1 MFNHSSRSRTRQAS
15 VRLALLSAIM
25 MLVSLMPLGLSS
37 TTVFAQD
44 GDAPQTVN
52 VQLILDLS
60 GSMAQDVG
68 GGETRMDAAK
78 RVLNDVI
85 DALPETDGVNVG
97 FRIYG
102 HEGDNSNA
110 GRAESCE
117 SSELVVPMDGVDKP
131 ALRAQVDAA
140 EPIGWTPLALSLEE
154 AATDFPADP
163 DVSNN
168 IVLLTDGEETCGGNP
183 CEVAGAIR
191 AGETRVRTHVVG
203 FALTEE
209 QSDLINC
216 IAEEGDGLNLRAANA
231 LELSDALFSVLQ
243 EIEVVI
249 QTGVLEI
256 ESIGGLF
263 PEATV
268 SFLPSGDESPRPPVV
283 LSSTNTVELQVG
295 TYAVTWVNP
304 SGESSR
310 IEVAITPGDTTWVR
324 GSLLRFPQGAGESYA
339 VSDLAGVT
347 VWDAP
352 LEMGSVVWV
361 LPGIY
366 SIELS
371 ERVGDPILI
380 SAQVQTLPGS
390 VTSLE
395 VWTAP

>member
-1 MFNHSSRSRTRQAS
+1 MRTAKPRLGSSPRFSLFAIVLMLFSLWSVLAPTGQVAAAQA
-15 VRLALLSAIM
+15 
-25 MLVSLMPLGLSS
+25 
-37 TTVFAQD
+37 D
-44 GDAPQTVN
+44 DAPGVVN
-52 VQLILDLS
+52 VELILDLS

-68 GGETRMDAAK
+68 GGETRMAAAK
-78 RVLNDVI
+78 RVLTDVI
-85 DALPETDGVNVG
+85 EALPETEGVNVG

-110 GRAESCE
+110 GRDESCQ
-117 SSELVVPMDGVDKP
+117 SSELVVPIDGVDKP

-140 EPIGWTPLALSLEE
+140 TPIGWTPLALSLER
-154 AATDFPADP
+154 AGGDFPADG

-168 IVLLTDGEETCGGNP
+168 IVLLTDGEETCGGDP
-183 CEVAGAIR
+183 CEVAAAIR
-191 AGETRVRTHVVG
+191 AGDSQIRTHVVG

-209 QSDLINC
+209 QSALVEC
-216 IAEEGDGLNLRAANA
+216 IAEQGEGLNLRAGNA
-231 LELSDALFSVLQ
+231 LELSEALFSVLQ

-268 SFLPSGDESPRPPVV
+268 AFLNTGDQEPQPPVV
-283 LSSTNTVELQVG
+283 LSDTNTAELQVG
-295 TYAVTWVNP
+295 DYAVTWINP

-310 IEVAITPGDTTWVR
+310 LEVEITAGETTWIR
-324 GSLLRFPQGAGESYA
+324 GSLIRFPQGAGEPYA
-339 VSDLAGVT
+339 ITDLAGVT
-347 VWDAP
+347 IWNAP
-352 LEMGSVVWV
+352 LEMGTVVWV

-366 SIELS
+366 NIRLS

-390 VTSLE
+390 VTALE

>member
-1 MFNHSSRSRTRQAS
+1 MFSQPSGRPAS
-15 VRLALLSAIM
+15 IRLAVLSVIM
-25 MLVSLMPLGLSS
+25 MLVSLVPIGMAPHP
-37 TTVFAQD
+37 VAAQTD
-44 GDAPQTVN
+44 EAPPTVN

-102 HEGDNSNA
+102 HAGDNSNS
-110 GRAESCE
+110 GRAESCA
-117 SSELVVPMDGVDKP
+117 STELVVPMIGVDKP

-154 AATDFPADP
+154 AAFDFPAD
-163 DVSNN
+163 DAVSNN

-183 CEVAGAIR
+183 CEVAGANR
-191 AGETRVRTHVVG
+191 AGETRVRTHVIG

-249 QTGVLEI
+249 QTGLLEI
-256 ESIGGLF
+256 EAIGGLF

-268 SFLPSGDESPRPPVV
+268 SFLAVGDQSPRPPVI
-283 LSSTNTVELQVG
+283 LSGTNVAELQVG
-295 TYAVTWVNP
+295 NYAVTWVNP
-304 SGESSR
+304 SGQSSR
-310 IEVAITPGDTTWVR
+310 IEVAIAAGETTWVR

-339 VSDLAGVT
+339 VTDLAGT
-347 VWDAP
+347 TIWNAP
-352 LEMGSVVWV
+352 LEFGSVVWV

-380 SAQVQTLPGS
+380 SARVQTLPGS